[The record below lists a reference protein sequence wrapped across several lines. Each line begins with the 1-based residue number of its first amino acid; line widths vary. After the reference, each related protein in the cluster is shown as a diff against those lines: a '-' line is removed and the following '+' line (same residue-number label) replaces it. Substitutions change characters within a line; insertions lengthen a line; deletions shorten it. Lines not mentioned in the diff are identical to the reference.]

1 MEYKTYI
8 MRGTKELEVF
18 GEVWQDGIGYWDE
31 HQFVVERVPEFAI
44 VEAYNNDSRK
54 AVALKSLTSKEI
66 LCILDMFTQDYW
78 DQIL

>member
-1 MEYKTYI
+1 MEYRTYI

-18 GEVWQDGIGYWDE
+18 GEVWQDGIGYWEE

-44 VEAYNNDSRK
+44 TEAYNNDSRK
-54 AVALKSLTSKEI
+54 AVDLKSLTSKEI
-66 LCILDMFTQDYW
+66 LCIFDMFTQDYW

>member
-1 MEYKTYI
+1 MEYRTYI

-18 GEVWQDGIGYWDE
+18 GDVYQDGIGYWDE
-31 HQFVVERVPEFAI
+31 HQFVVERLPEFFI
-44 VEAYNNDSRK
+44 TEAYNNDSRK

>member
-1 MEYKTYI
+1 MEYRTYI
-8 MRGTKELEVF
+8 MRGTKEIEVF
-18 GEVWQDGIGYWDE
+18 GEVWQDGIGYWEE

-44 VEAYNNDSRK
+44 TEAYNNDSRQTID
-54 AVALKSLTSKEI
+54 LKSLTSKEI

>member
-1 MEYKTYI
+1 MEYRTYI
-8 MRGTKELEVF
+8 MRGTKELEVL
-18 GEVWQDGIGYWDE
+18 GEVWQDGVGYWDD

-44 VEAYNNDSRK
+44 TEVYDNAKQKELD
-54 AVALKSLTSKEI
+54 LKSLTSKEI

>member
-1 MEYKTYI
+1 MEYRTYI

-18 GEVWQDGIGYWDE
+18 GKVWQDGIGYWDD

-44 VEAYNNDSRK
+44 TEAYNNDSRK
-54 AVALKSLTSKEI
+54 EIDLKSLTSKEI